1 MDRGFDVVVNII
13 TLGCGIYALYTWFKL
28 LAGKLFDNSLVMP
41 RERTAAQCLDEE
53 TYVAYIRPRTLILG
67 IATVISG
74 GTGVV
79 DSYTGIIRNWAQT
92 QDWLGFL
99 VEFGALILVPLAVII
114 WYGVCLVRAH
124 RRYWP

>member
-79 DSYTGIIRNWAQT
+79 DS
-92 QDWLGFL
+92 
-99 VEFGALILVPLAVII
+99 